1 MCTCMCIC
9 VFVPVCMYICIWKG
23 DREAD
28 TEFDNSVLCGMVRCM
43 GEG

>member
-1 MCTCMCIC
+1 MCTCMCIY
-9 VFVPVCMYICIWKG
+9 VYVHVCMYICIWKG
-23 DREAD
+23 DRKDD